1 MESIVSLFADPP
13 RLLQLDMLLRIVV
26 QIALFFCSALFSGS
40 ETALFSLT
48 RYDLQRLSR
57 KRHPQSDKLQAL
69 LEQPRRLIVS
79 ILCGNELVNIAAAAN
94 MTAILVELFGV
105 QTASW
110 MAAVVMV
117 PLILLLG
124 EVTPKTLAVINPVW
138 ASTRIV
144 ATPLSWWVK
153 VIRPV
158 AFIVRSVA
166 DWTTTRLIGP
176 ERVKEDIL
184 QVEEIQTLI
193 DEGVESGEFTATD
206 KSLVSNLI
214 QASTKRVDEIMT
226 HRSRV
231 KFIDGSQSRE
241 DIRTQVA
248 RQRHPRVPVYRNN
261 LDNVIGFL
269 HVEDV
274 LDWDPE
280 QLETL
285 GLEQFLH
292 PVHAVPGTRMIDEM
306 LDFFQEHDIQAALVV
321 SEFGTIEG
329 LVTLS
334 DITRYMCTG
343 LFQAESPQSEVLY
356 TEEGRYEFDGWMPIS
371 QFRRLLGL
379 GVGEPNMTTV
389 GGFVLRHLGRMPRE
403 GESFTIEN
411 MQITV
416 LKMAGLQIARL
427 QVEPLGQAPI
437 QKQGV
442 SA

>member
-1 MESIVSLFADPP
+1 MESIASLLADPP

-57 KRHPQSDKLQAL
+57 KRHPQSDKLQVL

-110 MAAVVMV
+110 MAVVVMV

-158 AFIVRSVA
+158 AFVVRTVA
-166 DWTTTRLIGP
+166 EWTTTRLIGP

-184 QVEEIQTLI
+184 QIEEIQALI
-193 DEGVESGEFTATD
+193 EEGVEAGEFTATD
-206 KSLVSNLI
+206 KSLVLNLI

-231 KFIDGSQSRE
+231 KFIDGDQPQE
-241 DIRTQVA
+241 NIRDQIA
-248 RQRHPRVPVYRNN
+248 KQRHPRVPVYQGN

-274 LDWDPE
+274 LHWESE
-280 QLETL
+280 QLEKIDL
-285 GLEQFLH
+285 KQFLH
-292 PVHAVPGTRMIDEM
+292 PVHAVPGTRMVDEM
-306 LDFFQEHDIQAALVV
+306 LDFFQENDIQAALVV

-329 LVTLS
+329 IVTLS
-334 DITRYMCTG
+334 DITRYLCTG
-343 LFQAESPQSEVLY
+343 LFSTKSIQGDALY
-356 TEEGRYEFDGWMPIS
+356 THDGCYEVDGWMPIS
-371 QFRRLLGL
+371 QFRRILGI
-379 GVGEPNMTTV
+379 GMGEVDMTTV
-389 GGFVLRHLGRMPRE
+389 GGFVLRNLGEMPTE
-403 GESFTIEN
+403 GDSLVIEN

-416 LKMAGLQIARL
+416 LEMAGLQIARL
-427 QVEPLGQAPI
+427 RVEPLGQEPE
-437 QKQGV
+437 QGAGE